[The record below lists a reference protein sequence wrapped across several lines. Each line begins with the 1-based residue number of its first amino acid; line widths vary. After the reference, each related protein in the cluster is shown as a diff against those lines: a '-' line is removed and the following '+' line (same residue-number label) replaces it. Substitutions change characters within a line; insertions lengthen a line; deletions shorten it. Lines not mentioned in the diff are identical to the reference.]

1 MNAMRSALPT
11 VGLSRDEIF
20 ARMKALSAG
29 DIDWR
34 RGRAPLYVFKA
45 NDGIAALGRD
55 AYLEYFTENAL
66 GGKRAFHGI
75 KKMEDDI
82 VAMGLSLL
90 HAPDDAA
97 GFFTTGGSESIISAV
112 LACRDYGRRTSG
124 LAATAAA
131 SSAASASSR
140 PATTAAASSA
150 ASASPGRPSQRAG
163 KDRNIVL
170 PYSAHPAFTKAARLM
185 DIELRRIPVAA
196 NYRADVAAMARA
208 IDADTMMLVG
218 SAPCFSYGTIDP
230 IADLGNLAEDRGLW
244 LHVDACVGGYIAPF
258 AAKAG
263 YPIPAFDFAV
273 PGVTSISADLHK
285 FGFCPKP
292 ASTVFYR
299 AADRAACQPF
309 EMDDWPGGKFATT
322 SLAGTRPGGAVAGA
336 WATLQGM
343 GEQGYVSTAR
353 QIMELA
359 RAYRRGIEAIGL
371 TVVGEPDLSIL
382 CFTSSEFDMLRVGE
396 VMATRGWLPGLVR
409 EPHAMHL
416 MLSMLHAGAIDDY
429 LRDLRDAVA
438 QVRGEGGKAAK
449 VDVTY

>member
-1 MNAMRSALPT
+1 MRTQLPI
-11 VGLSRDEIF
+11 VGISRDEIF
-20 ARMKALSAG
+20 SRMKALSAG

-34 RGRAPLYVFKA
+34 RGRVPLYVFKA
-45 NDGIAALGRD
+45 NDEIATLGRD
-55 AYLEYFTENAL
+55 AFLEFFTENAL
-66 GGKRAFHGI
+66 GGKRAFHGL

-82 VAMGLSLL
+82 VSMGLSLFR
-90 HAPDDAA
+90 APDDAA

-112 LACRDYGRRTSG
+112 LACRDFGRRLSG
-124 LAATAAA
+124 
-131 SSAASASSR
+131 
-140 PATTAAASSA
+140 
-150 ASASPGRPSQRAG
+150 RADKRG
-163 KDRNIVL
+163 NIVL

-196 NYRADVAAMARA
+196 NYRADVVAMSRA
-208 IDADTMMLVG
+208 IDGDTMMLVG

-230 IADLGNLAEDRGLW
+230 IVDLGRLAQERGVW

-263 YPIPAFDFAV
+263 YPIPTFDFAV

-299 AADRAACQPF
+299 SADRAACQPF
-309 EMDDWPGGKFATT
+309 EMDDWPGGKFATAT
-322 SLAGTRPGGAVAGA
+322 LVGTRPGGAVAGA

-359 RAYRRGIEAIGL
+359 LEYRRGIEAIGL
-371 TVVGEPDLSIL
+371 AVVGDPDLSIL
-382 CFTSSEFDMLRVGE
+382 CFTSNDVDMLRVSE
-396 VMATRGWLPGLVR
+396 VMAARGWLPGLVR
-409 EPHAMHL
+409 EPRAMHL
-416 MLSMLHAGAIDDY
+416 MLSMLHAPAREDY

-438 QVRGEGGKAAK
+438 QVRQESGKAAK

>member
-1 MNAMRSALPT
+1 MRSTLPT
-11 VGLSRDEIF
+11 AGLSREEIF

-45 NDGIAALGRD
+45 NDEIAALGRD
-55 AYLEYFTENAL
+55 AFLEFFTENAL
-66 GGKRAFHGI
+66 GGKRAFHGL

-82 VAMGLSLL
+82 VAMGLSLF

-112 LACRDYGRRTSG
+112 LACRDYGRRQSG
-124 LAATAAA
+124 HADK
-131 SSAASASSR
+131 R
-140 PATTAAASSA
+140 
-150 ASASPGRPSQRAG
+150 G
-163 KDRNIVL
+163 NIVL

-185 DIELRRIPVAA
+185 DIELRRTPMAA
-196 NYRADVAAMARA
+196 NFRANVAAMVRA
-208 IDADTMMLVG
+208 IDPDTMMLVG

-230 IADLGNLAEDRGLW
+230 IADLGRLAQERGLW

-263 YPIPAFDFAV
+263 FPIPAFDFAV

-299 AADRAACQPF
+299 SSDRAACQPF
-309 EMDDWPGGKFATT
+309 EMDDWPGGKFATAT
-322 SLAGTRPGGAVAGA
+322 LVGTRPGGAVAGA

-343 GEQGYVSTAR
+343 GEQGYVTTAR

-359 RAYRRGIEAIGL
+359 KAYRRGIEAMGL
-371 TVVGEPDLSIL
+371 TVIGEPDLSIL

-416 MLSMLHAGAIDDY
+416 MLSMLHAPAREDY

-438 QVRGEGGKAAK
+438 QVREESGKTAK

>member
-1 MNAMRSALPT
+1 MNAMRSALPA

-112 LACRDYGRRTSG
+112 LACRDFGRRKS
-124 LAATAAA
+124 
-131 SSAASASSR
+131 
-140 PATTAAASSA
+140 
-150 ASASPGRPSQRAG
+150 
-163 KDRNIVL
+163 DRTDKRGNIVL
-170 PYSAHPAFTKAARLM
+170 PYSAHPAFSKAARLM

-196 NYRADVAAMARA
+196 NYRADVVAMARA

-230 IADLGNLAEDRGLW
+230 IADLGALAEERGLW

-273 PGVTSISADLHK
+273 PGVTSMSADLHK

-299 AADRAACQPF
+299 SADRAACQPF

-371 TVVGEPDLSIL
+371 TVIGEPDLSIL

-449 VDVTY
+449 ADVTY

>member
-1 MNAMRSALPT
+1 
-11 VGLSRDEIF
+11 
-20 ARMKALSAG
+20 
-29 DIDWR
+29 
-34 RGRAPLYVFKA
+34 
-45 NDGIAALGRD
+45 
-55 AYLEYFTENAL
+55 
-66 GGKRAFHGI
+66 
-75 KKMEDDI
+75 
-82 VAMGLSLL
+82 MGLSLF
-90 HAPDDAA
+90 HAPDDGA

-112 LACRDYGRRTSG
+112 LACRDYGRAASHP
-124 LAATAAA
+124 ATAATSGMA
-131 SSAASASSR
+131 SGPPKRQSA
-140 PATTAAASSA
+140 
-150 ASASPGRPSQRAG
+150 GAG
-163 KDRNIVL
+163 TCGNIVL
-170 PYSAHPAFTKAARLM
+170 PYSAHPAFSKAARLM
-185 DIELRRIPVAA
+185 DIELRRIPVGPD
-196 NYRADVAAMARA
+196 YRADVTAMAHA

-230 IADLGNLAEDRGLW
+230 IAGLGRLAQERGLW

-263 YPIPAFDFAV
+263 YAIPAFDFAV

-299 AADRAACQPF
+299 SADRAACQPF
-309 EMDDWPGGKFATT
+309 EMDDWPGGKFATAT
-322 SLAGTRPGGAVAGA
+322 LVGTRPGGAVAGA

-343 GEQGYVSTAR
+343 GEQGYMATAR

-359 RAYRRGIEAIGL
+359 KAYRRGIEQIGL
-371 TVVGEPDLSIL
+371 TVLGEPDLSIL
-382 CFTSSEFDMLRVGE
+382 CFTSSEVDMLRVGE

-416 MLSMLHAGAIDDY
+416 MLSMLHAPAIEDY

-438 QVRGEGGKAAK
+438 EARKESGKTAS

>member
-1 MNAMRSALPT
+1 MRSSLPT
-11 VGLSRDEIF
+11 IGLSRDEIF
-20 ARMKALSAG
+20 ERMKALSAY
-29 DIDWR
+29 DIEWR
-34 RGRAPLYVFKA
+34 RGRVPLYVFKA
-45 NDGIAALGRD
+45 NDEIAALGRD
-55 AYLEYFTENAL
+55 AFLEFFTENAL
-66 GGKRAFHGI
+66 GGKRAFHGL

-82 VAMGLSLL
+82 VAMGLSLF

-112 LACRDYGRRTSG
+112 LACRDYGRRASG
-124 LAATAAA
+124 
-131 SSAASASSR
+131 
-140 PATTAAASSA
+140 
-150 ASASPGRPSQRAG
+150 RADKRG
-163 KDRNIVL
+163 NIVL
-170 PYSAHPAFTKAARLM
+170 PYSAHPAFSKAARLM
-185 DIELRRIPVAA
+185 DIELRRIPMAA
-196 NYRADVAAMARA
+196 NYRADVAAMAHA
-208 IDADTMMLVG
+208 IDAETMMLVG

-230 IADLGNLAEDRGLW
+230 IADLGRLVLERGLW

-263 YPIPAFDFAV
+263 YSIPAFDFAV

-299 AADRAACQPF
+299 SADRAACQPF
-309 EMDDWPGGKFATT
+309 EMDDWPGGKFATAT
-322 SLAGTRPGGAVAGA
+322 LVGTRPGGAVAGA

-343 GEQGYVSTAR
+343 GEQGYVTTAR

-359 RAYRRGIEAIGL
+359 QAYRRGIEAIGL
-371 TVVGEPDLSIL
+371 TVIGEPDLSIL
-382 CFTSSEFDMLRVGE
+382 CFTSSELDMLRVGE

-416 MLSMLHAGAIDDY
+416 MLSMLHAPALEDY

-438 QVRGEGGKAAK
+438 QVRKESGKAAK

>member
-1 MNAMRSALPT
+1 
-11 VGLSRDEIF
+11 
-20 ARMKALSAG
+20 MKALSAG

-34 RGRAPLYVFKA
+34 RGRVPLYVFKA
-45 NDGIAALGRD
+45 SDEIATLGRD
-55 AYLEYFTENAL
+55 AFLEFFTENAL
-66 GGKRAFHGI
+66 GGKRAFHGL

-82 VAMGLSLL
+82 VSIGLSLF

-112 LACRDYGRRTSG
+112 LACRDFGRRQSG
-124 LAATAAA
+124 
-131 SSAASASSR
+131 
-140 PATTAAASSA
+140 
-150 ASASPGRPSQRAG
+150 RADKRG
-163 KDRNIVL
+163 NIVL

-196 NYRADVAAMARA
+196 NYRADVVAMSRA

-230 IADLGNLAEDRGLW
+230 IADLGRLAEERGVW

-263 YPIPAFDFAV
+263 YAIPGFDFAV

-299 AADRAACQPF
+299 SAERAACQPF
-309 EMDDWPGGKFATT
+309 EMDDWPGGKFATAT
-322 SLAGTRPGGAVAGA
+322 LVGTRPGGAVAGA

-343 GEQGYVSTAR
+343 GEQGYVATAR

-359 RAYRRGIEAIGL
+359 REYRRGIEAIGL
-371 TVVGEPDLSIL
+371 AVVGDPDLSIL
-382 CFTSSEFDMLRVGE
+382 CFTSNDFDMLRVSE
-396 VMATRGWLPGLVR
+396 VMAARGWLPGLVR
-409 EPHAMHL
+409 EPRAMHL
-416 MLSMLHAGAIDDY
+416 MLSMLHAPAREDY

-438 QVRGEGGKAAK
+438 QVRQESGKTAK